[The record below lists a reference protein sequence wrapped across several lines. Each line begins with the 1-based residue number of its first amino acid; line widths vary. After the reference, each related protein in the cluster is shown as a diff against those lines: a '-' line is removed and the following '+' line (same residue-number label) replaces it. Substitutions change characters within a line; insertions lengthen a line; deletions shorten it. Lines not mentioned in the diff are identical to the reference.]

1 MNFVAERLGKWIQ
14 AAITLV
20 IGILCIV
27 AGAKLGSNDL
37 STIATAQDTLDA
49 ISMILGIVMIIVG
62 SLSLVVAI
70 FAVVVMKKG
79 FAAVALPGALLLAV
93 GISLVSLKYAYF
105 FIELLLRVVPFLLI
119 ALGAVIFVDAII
131 NLVKAIRAKKAKNV
145 LVGVIVAIVVA
156 VAAITLGFLCI
167 GDEPV
172 IKFGAQ
178 LIVFGI
184 MVALA
189 GALEFL
195 FTFVKLPDTVIVVEK
210 K

>member
-1 MNFVAERLGKWIQ
+1 M
-14 AAITLV
+14 
-20 IGILCIV
+20 
-27 AGAKLGSNDL
+27 
-37 STIATAQDTLDA
+37 
-49 ISMILGIVMIIVG
+49 
-62 SLSLVVAI
+62 
-70 FAVVVMKKG
+70 
-79 FAAVALPGALLLAV
+79 
-93 GISLVSLKYAYF
+93 SLKYAYF

-131 NLVKAIRAKKAKNV
+131 NLVKAIRAKKAKDV

-156 VAAITLGFLCI
+156 VAAIALGFLCI
-167 GDEPV
+167 GNEPV

-195 FTFVKLPDTVIVVEK
+195 LTFVKLPDTVIVVEK